1 MAILKDGRRTI
12 MQLGLMI
19 MLLIYLWLT
28 YFISPAYA
36 EIGNCHSYV
45 YWRLTGNEQNYVTYD
60 QLVDYLKKKL
70 YRPEQINNASSPHI
84 SSKTGDVVIFGGAT
98 GHSGIALNDRGFS
111 HMRGTGPQTVIR
123 KDGSLLGKGGFF
135 NIPTAWLSQGRYR
148 DDIRNNEMA
157 KIWYHQGASKHAIK
171 QKFRRGN
178 VGFYE
183 PCSTVG
189 EIYKRLPNMKNLSA
203 KIWRQPTLLG
213 IDPTEHTIF
222 EDEIVHFTPKLY
234 YDHLKQ
240 WKDAQ
245 PYQVNYY
252 PTYVQNGMG
261 TVLGSDAG
269 VGTHEI
275 YVTALEVPL
284 RGAIA
289 KLTVKERNRSV
300 VEPCGEIV
308 GTWRWF
314 NGATVHFTYGKNR
327 NSGTC
332 TASNG
337 FNGTWECTYET
348 GGLFEIVWTQGSS
361 KFIDTVNLVNDGKG
375 LFGTNQLGGS
385 VSATRE

>member
-1 MAILKDGRRTI
+1 MVISKHSSKTI
-12 MQLGLMI
+12 TQLGLI
-19 MLLIYLWLT
+19 IILLINLWLT
-28 YFISPAYA
+28 YFTSPAYA

-45 YWRLTGNEQNYVTYD
+45 YWRLTGKEENYVTYD
-60 QLVDYLKKKL
+60 QLVVFLKKKL
-70 YRPEQINNASSPHI
+70 YRPGQI
-84 SSKTGDVVIFGGAT
+84 SSHSSSHTKIKTGDVIIFGGAT
-98 GHSGIALNDRGFS
+98 GHSGIALNDRGIS
-111 HMRGTGPQTVIR
+111 HMRGTQNQSVDPS
-123 KDGSLLGKGGFF
+123 DESLYGKGGYYQ
-135 NIPTAWLSQGRYR
+135 IPTWWLSQGKYC

-157 KIWYHQGASKHAIK
+157 YIWYHQGASKHAIK
-171 QKFRRGN
+171 QKFREGK

-183 PCSTVG
+183 QSSSIG
-189 EIYKRLPNMKNLSA
+189 DIYKRFPKYKNLPVR
-203 KIWRQPTLLG
+203 IWRQPTLLG

-240 WKDAQ
+240 WRDAQ
-245 PYQVNYY
+245 PYQVNFY

-261 TVLGSDAG
+261 SVLGSDVG

-275 YVTALEVPL
+275 YVTALEVRI

-289 KLTVKERNRSV
+289 KLTVKERNRTV

-314 NGATVHFTYGKNR
+314 NGATVHFTYGKTR